1 MNRQVP
7 KNVRKTAGV
16 LMLTGVMAIGA
27 FSLLKTGVLST
38 NVNKIATVAG
48 TTEGDGTGG
57 EGELPDGGETGG
69 GTTKPETGTDKFGLI
84 IEHDTQVIDL
94 DDALPH
100 GTGGEGELPDG
111 GETGGGTT
119 KPETGTD
126 KFGLII
132 EHDTQVIDLDDALPQ
147 TKAAAL
153 ANNTPHTFTIRNKGT
168 VEQVVRL
175 SMAGITKDLEKTE
188 LPADKV
194 NKAAALA
201 NNTPHTF
208 TIRNKG
214 TVEQVVRLSM
224 AGITKD
230 LEKTEL
236 PADKVNVLVRIK
248 DGAEVTEA
256 KTTLATIRTA
266 GKAGYGNC
274 FKLAGGA
281 AKEFELFAW
290 IDENASLADLYG
302 ADGKTSKQIKFQAGA
317 SAVQADAFT
326 NQNEGTEMNKE
337 FGQLVGAAQQ

>member
-1 MNRQVP
+1 MNKQVP

-57 EGELPDGGETGG
+57 EGELPDGGGDG
-69 GTTKPETGTDKFGLI
+69 NTTKPETGTNKFGLI
-84 IEHDTQVIDL
+84 IENDTQVIDL
-94 DDALPH
+94 A
-100 GTGGEGELPDG
+100 
-111 GETGGGTT
+111 
-119 KPETGTD
+119 
-126 KFGLII
+126 
-132 EHDTQVIDLDDALPQ
+132 DALPQ

-153 ANNTPHTFTIRNKGT
+153 EHNTPHTFKIRNKGT

-175 SMAGITKDLEKTE
+175 SMAGITKDL
-188 LPADKV
+188 
-194 NKAAALA
+194 
-201 NNTPHTF
+201 
-208 TIRNKG
+208 G
-214 TVEQVVRLSM
+214 
-224 AGITKD
+224 
-230 LEKTEL
+230 KTEL

-290 IDENASLADLYG
+290 IDESASLEDLYG
-302 ADGKTSKQIKFQAGA
+302 TDGKTSKQIKFQAGA

-337 FGQLVGAAQQ
+337 FGQLVGAAQ

>member
-1 MNRQVP
+1 MNKQVP

-57 EGELPDGGETGG
+57 EGELPDGGGDG
-69 GTTKPETGTDKFGLI
+69 NTTKPETGTNKFGLI
-84 IEHDTQVIDL
+84 IENDTQVIDL
-94 DDALPH
+94 A
-100 GTGGEGELPDG
+100 
-111 GETGGGTT
+111 
-119 KPETGTD
+119 
-126 KFGLII
+126 
-132 EHDTQVIDLDDALPQ
+132 DALPQ

-153 ANNTPHTFTIRNKGT
+153 ANNTPHTFKIRNKGT

-175 SMAGITKDLEKTE
+175 SMAGITKDL
-188 LPADKV
+188 
-194 NKAAALA
+194 
-201 NNTPHTF
+201 
-208 TIRNKG
+208 G
-214 TVEQVVRLSM
+214 
-224 AGITKD
+224 
-230 LEKTEL
+230 KTEL

-290 IDENASLADLYG
+290 IDESASLEDLYG
-302 ADGKTSKQIKFQAGA
+302 TDGKTSKQIKFQAGA

-337 FGQLVGAAQQ
+337 FGQLVGAAQ

>member
-1 MNRQVP
+1 MNKQVP

-48 TTEGDGTGG
+48 TTEGGGTGG

-69 GTTKPETGTDKFGLI
+69 GTTKPETGTNKFGLI
-84 IEHDTQVIDL
+84 IENDTQVIDL
-94 DDALPH
+94 A
-100 GTGGEGELPDG
+100 
-111 GETGGGTT
+111 
-119 KPETGTD
+119 
-126 KFGLII
+126 
-132 EHDTQVIDLDDALPQ
+132 DALPQ

-153 ANNTPHTFTIRNKGT
+153 DNNTPHTFTIRNKGT

-194 NKAAALA
+194 N
-201 NNTPHTF
+201 
-208 TIRNKG
+208 I
-214 TVEQVVRLSM
+214 
-224 AGITKD
+224 
-230 LEKTEL
+230 
-236 PADKVNVLVRIK
+236 LVRIK

-290 IDENASLADLYG
+290 IDESASLEDLYG
-302 ADGKTSKQIKFQAGA
+302 TDGKTSKQIKFQAGA

-337 FGQLVGAAQQ
+337 FGQLVGAAQ